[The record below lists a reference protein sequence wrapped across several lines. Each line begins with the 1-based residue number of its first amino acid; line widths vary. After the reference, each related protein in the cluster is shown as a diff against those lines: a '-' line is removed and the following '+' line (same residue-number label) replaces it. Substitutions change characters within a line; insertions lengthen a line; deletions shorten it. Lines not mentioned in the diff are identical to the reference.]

1 MADLHEYRGGC
12 VICMDY
18 TSYSLTDNYK
28 CLFNAFK
35 AIRYTL
41 YQFFLLLEKD
51 GVQFERLYVF
61 GHSFGSQVALQ
72 ASQMLGYKRIGAI
85 DGKKG
90 VLC

>member
-1 MADLHEYRGGC
+1 
-12 VICMDY
+12 MDY

-41 YQFFLLLEKD
+41 YKFYLLLEKD
-51 GVQFERLYVF
+51 GVQLDRLYVF
-61 GHSFGSQVALQ
+61 AHSFGSQVALQ

-85 DGKKG
+85 DGKQG
-90 VLC
+90 LLW